1 MSRQSPNGQ
10 VLLRVLSKITCFSTF
25 FLIFAGSMVTSTGS
39 GLAVPDWPLSYG
51 MLFPPM
57 IGGVLY
63 EHGHRMVAAT
73 VGILMFLLTLSLLK
87 FERRRWVRNLGFAA
101 MGAVVLQGVLGG
113 ITVLFFLPTFVSV
126 GHAVLAQIFFIL
138 TIILAYSESKEFAG
152 KNLGLN
158 KLKSEDWI
166 RWTMIA
172 VFAVYV
178 QLIVGALMR
187 HTGSGLAIPDFPL
200 MAGRWWPEF
209 NEDML
214 LRINHWRF
222 DHNLG
227 VVTLGQVLIH
237 FLHRLGAVVIF
248 LILLILNKKGF
259 ERFKN
264 ESMILRTLVLLDIL
278 FILQIS
284 LGISTV
290 LTLKV
295 PLIASLHVLVG
306 AAILGWSVLLFLR
319 SVVFASVDTRRM

>member
-10 VLLRVLSKITCFSTF
+10 VLLRVLSKITCFATF

-57 IGGVLY
+57 IGGVFY

-73 VGILMFLLTLSLLK
+73 VGFLMFLLTLGLLK

-126 GHAVLAQIFFIL
+126 GHAVLAQTFFIL
-138 TIILAYSESKEFAG
+138 TIILAYSESKELAG
-152 KNLGLN
+152 KNLVLN
-158 KLKSEDWI
+158 KLKSEAWI

-178 QLIVGALMR
+178 QLIIGALMR
-187 HTGSGLAIPDFPL
+187 HTGSGLAIPDFPM
-200 MAGRWWPEF
+200 MAGHWWPEF

-214 LRINHWRF
+214 TRINHWRF

-237 FLHRLGAVVIF
+237 FLHRLGAMV
-248 LILLILNKKGF
+248 ILLILVVLNKKGF
-259 ERFKN
+259 EKFKDD
-264 ESMILRTLVLLDIL
+264 SMILRTLVLLDIF

-306 AAILGWSVLLFLR
+306 AGILGWSVLLFVR
-319 SVVFASVDTRRM
+319 SVVFGSADTR